1 MFWMEEGGVEVNF
14 FGSDFGLHV
23 GVLEAEEN
31 EIQNPKSEIRN
42 PKQVQMTQNFK
53 FETVSIFEF

>member
-23 GVLEAEEN
+23 GVLEAEE
-31 EIQNPKSEIRN
+31 EE
-42 PKQVQMTQNFK
+42 V
-53 FETVSIFEF
+53 E